1 MSAFA
6 ETYTVDTSWANS
18 AWRRLE
24 WDSARFGFPAA
35 RLESGWGRDRLP
47 QIVAECRQEGI
58 RHLTARCD
66 ARDLAAV
73 HALERAGFQLLDGIQ
88 TFALELSEAAMPAHG
103 AAGVWNLLD
112 SRHDSDREQVLAIAR
127 EAFVYDRFHEDS
139 ALEPGVA
146 DRVNEDW
153 VDNCCRGIMAD
164 AVLVVEEAGVV
175 QGFVTCKMD
184 AARHTGV
191 IGMVATLGSARRRGV
206 ARAISA
212 EALRWFWRGGAFWVE
227 VGTQLANIPA
237 ARLYCGLGFK
247 PVSVA
252 LTFRKI
258 L

>member
-6 ETYTVDTSWANS
+6 ETYTVNTTRANTT
-18 AWRRLE
+18 WRRLE
-24 WDSARFGFPAA
+24 WDSAKFGFPAA
-35 RLESGWGRDRLP
+35 RLESGWERDRLP
-47 QIVAECRQEGI
+47 EIVAECRRAGI

-66 ARDLAAV
+66 ADDLAAV
-73 HALERAGFQLLDGIQ
+73 HALERARFQLLDGIQ
-88 TFALELSEAAMPAHG
+88 TFALELSEAAMPARG
-103 AAGVWNLLD
+103 AVEVRDFLD
-112 SRHDSDREQVLAIAR
+112 GDRAQVLAIAR
-127 EAFVYDRFHEDS
+127 ESFVYDRFHADA

-164 AVLVVEEAGVV
+164 AVFVAEEAGVI

-191 IGMVATLGSARRRGV
+191 IGMVATLGSARRRGI
-206 ARAISA
+206 AREITV
-212 EALRWFWRGGAFWVE
+212 EALRWFYHGGAFWVE

-252 LTFRKI
+252 LTFRRT